1 MLTIQINKSFNFIF
15 HVFIILVAL
24 SQDINKNMPTKNS
37 TSTSCILCDN
47 QFNTRN
53 KGLKRTNVF
62 SHIQR
67 RSYTI
72 SDALKV
78 LDIVVSPLKVT
89 QNFCCEP
96 CTVRIRDLYDAN
108 LLLKESKDAVE
119 ELVSPESYVGAKQV
133 IGEQSTF
140 TTPRKGLKRL
150 PIDNFTPIKR
160 RFVSPKSAKAS
171 CKTYNKSIMKK
182 RSKVCLTL

>member
-1 MLTIQINKSFNFIF
+1 
-15 HVFIILVAL
+15 
-24 SQDINKNMPTKNS
+24 MPTKNS

-89 QNFCCEP
+89 QKFCCEP
-96 CTVRIRDLYDAN
+96 CTIQIRDLHDAN
-108 LLLKESKDAVE
+108 LSLKKSKDSVE

-140 TTPRKGLKRL
+140 TTPRRGLKRL
-150 PIDNFTPIKR
+150 SIDNFTPIKR
-160 RFVSPKSAKAS
+160 RLVSPKSAKAS
-171 CKTYNKSIMKK
+171 CKMYKSILKK
-182 RSKVCLTL
+182 RSTVCLTLSHVSNTY